1 MPLGVGSTLQK
12 RNDLIDEIGAIEQFR
27 LMRGRFVD
35 DGVRRDACD
44 PERKVG
50 IGHVLHEGL
59 QHLQRLVAA
68 ATLVTQRNPYRSRQL
83 RIDRSMNRGR
93 NAMLINHRDDKQGQR
108 SRSERCSET
117 CGSAF
122 DSISRV

>member
-1 MPLGVGSTLQK
+1 M
-12 RNDLIDEIGAIEQFR
+12 
-27 LMRGRFVD
+27 D

-93 NAMLINHRDDKQGQR
+93 NAMLINHRDDKQGQCLAQQ
-108 SRSERCSET
+108 RCSET